1 MLKITEILSEKE
13 CYNKLRAM
21 RWPDG
26 QVRCPRCSLD
36 SIHTIVQKEIKRQ
49 YRCTDCNRHFNDLT
63 DTLFQSSNLSL
74 KHWMR
79 CLYLMGLNVSN
90 RQISLEL
97 GVSEKTAQN
106 MTGQI
111 RDEIQKNR
119 PETSLSGEVEFDEVY
134 VVSGHKGHPESVKK
148 KGESPVGAG

>member
-1 MLKITEILSEKE
+1 MSEKE

-74 KHWMR
+74 KHWMC

-111 RDEIQKNR
+111 RDEI
-119 PETSLSGEVEFDEVY
+119 
-134 VVSGHKGHPESVKK
+134 
-148 KGESPVGAG
+148 